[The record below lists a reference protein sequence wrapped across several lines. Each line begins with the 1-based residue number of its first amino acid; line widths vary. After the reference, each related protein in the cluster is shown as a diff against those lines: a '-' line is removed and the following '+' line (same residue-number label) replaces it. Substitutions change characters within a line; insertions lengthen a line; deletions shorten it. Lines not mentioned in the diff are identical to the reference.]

1 MLYPAELQVHIKI
14 FNSFTTYFRSEIL
27 VVFTQFI
34 EDTQINFLKIVY
46 QNVYQNRFFDF
57 FKSLHPFIYKA
68 YSDLQGWIVQHL
80 RRALRYTI
88 TPREHITKISN
99 YA

>member
-1 MLYPAELQVHIKI
+1 M
-14 FNSFTTYFRSEIL
+14 
-27 VVFTQFI
+27 QFI

-68 YSDLQGWIVQHL
+68 YSDLWGWIVQHL
-80 RRALRYTI
+80 RREVLCPAELRKHKNIENIKLY
-88 TPREHITKISN
+88 EELV
-99 YA
+99 